1 MDLSQVLSFGSR
13 HSRHWRI
20 EGFSADYYN
29 ALYVTFL
36 ADNPGSQH
44 PPYHL
49 LCVLKDDDEAL
60 DTLFAA
66 SYPETGETTVH
77 QQTIESLAGSIA
89 SRLEAWS
96 RRRNLSS
103 ILETLTLGS
112 RFHLESD
119 TTGEDAGVW
128 LCPNTELER
137 RYLSLSRLQQLWEP
151 LSLEMPPT
159 LRMEELRAVRRLH
172 DSVSVVLLPD
182 GTQAVF
188 KGAVRV
194 VARLYHELRELLRL
208 PSHPNLISRPW
219 FIVTRQVPNRHEAI
233 VCGFMLQYHTGGS
246 LLNRLKDCAAL
257 GEKSQLSM
265 HTKVK
270 WIFQLTSALKHIH
283 TCQGGFYSDLR
294 LDNMVITEKEDT
306 VLVDL
311 EQCGSARRWLHPN
324 AWPSSS
330 DEESK
335 AWDES
340 PINPAHMPKGIFYSN
355 PQSGYFKQF
364 AHATDLERQMME
376 NYSLAKVMWC
386 IFEEQTNSKVY
397 LDVDGLPGTHCVFP
411 KFDKTPW
418 RMRYWIWLCTRV
430 SAEWGDAACTCR
442 AEEAPVCGMTGAR
455 MQQGREVGPGLLEAW
470 KYLQATFNLEQG

>member
-1 MDLSQVLSFGSR
+1 MDLSSVLSFGSR
-13 HSRHWRI
+13 HLRHWRI

-66 SYPETGETTVH
+66 SYPETGQTTVH

-112 RFHLESD
+112 RFHLEFD

-159 LRMEELRAVRRLH
+159 LRLEELRAVRRLH

-208 PSHPNLISRPW
+208 PSHPNLISRPS
-219 FIVTRQVPNRHEAI
+219 FIVTRQVPNRHETI
-233 VCGFMLQYHTGGS
+233 VCGFILQYHTGGS

-257 GEKSQLSM
+257 
-265 HTKVK
+265 
-270 WIFQLTSALKHIH
+270 
-283 TCQGGFYSDLR
+283 
-294 LDNMVITEKEDT
+294 
-306 VLVDL
+306 
-311 EQCGSARRWLHPN
+311 
-324 AWPSSS
+324 
-330 DEESK
+330 DEEPQ

-364 AHATDLERQMME
+364 AHATDPERQMME

-386 IFEEQTNSKVY
+386 IFEEQTNSKIY
-397 LDVDGLPGTHCVFP
+397 LDVDGLPGAHCVFP

-455 MQQGREVGPGLLEAW
+455 MQQGREVGPGLLETW